1 MKALVHSTQFET
13 MFDCRGITSLSSGT
27 APHNPAENRIVV
39 QNSEWVKGPTN
50 ADDEA
55 CSTAAAK
62 SLFALK
68 KWVSENYFGADERAK
83 KSLNFALGEE

>member
-1 MKALVHSTQFET
+1 MKALIHSTQFET
-13 MFDCRGITSLSSGT
+13 MFDWRGITSLSSGT

-55 CSTAAAK
+55 CSAAAAK
-62 SLFALK
+62 SLFTIKSGSAKIILGRT
-68 KWVSENYFGADERAK
+68 NARRRA
-83 KSLNFALGEE
+83 